1 MTSMESSGQIL
12 KTDSLARL
20 RTAPERKR
28 ELLDEFERS
37 GLSGSKFAALV
48 GVKYSTFAG
57 WAARRKRGRP
67 AEAGPARVIDGAAK
81 VRWLEAVID
90 RAQGSGGKSASVLT
104 VQFAGGARAE
114 IASARQAEW
123 AAALLRALESL
134 GTATPC

>member
-57 WAARRKRGRP
+57 RATKRQRSLAPGAFAHTRRQP
-67 AEAGPARVIDGAAK
+67 N
-81 VRWLEAVID
+81 L
-90 RAQGSGGKSASVLT
+90 
-104 VQFAGGARAE
+104 
-114 IASARQAEW
+114 
-123 AAALLRALESL
+123 
-134 GTATPC
+134 